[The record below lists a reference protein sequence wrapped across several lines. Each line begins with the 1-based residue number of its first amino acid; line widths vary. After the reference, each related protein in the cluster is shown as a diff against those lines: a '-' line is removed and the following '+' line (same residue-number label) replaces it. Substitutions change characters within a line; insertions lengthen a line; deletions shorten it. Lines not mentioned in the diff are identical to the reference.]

1 MSLAKTLVIQGCL
14 VVSIVASGLW
24 ASTQWA
30 AAMLGHQP
38 RLGAPWVRVLGE
50 PIYHPWRLLVRWF
63 ACAPAVL
70 RKAGILAAGSG
81 QAAMVEAMADSLWR
95 ARRMKIVAAHG
106 STRFVTAKE
115 IRAVN
120 LLSGHCGLLSKLGL
134 NYLPDDLLDPALTDG
149 PFTSE
154 DPR

>member
-14 VVSIVASGLW
+14 VVSIVAGGLW

-38 RLGAPWVRVLGE
+38 RLGAPWVTVLGE

-81 QAAMVEAMADSLWR
+81 LAATVDAMADSLWR

-106 STRFVTAKE
+106 SARFVTAKD
-115 IRAVN
+115 IGVVN
-120 LLSGHCGLLSKLGL
+120 LLSGHGGPLSKLGF
-134 NYLPDDLLDPALTDG
+134 NYPPDDLLEPVLTDG
-149 PFTSE
+149 PFISE
-154 DPR
+154 GPR